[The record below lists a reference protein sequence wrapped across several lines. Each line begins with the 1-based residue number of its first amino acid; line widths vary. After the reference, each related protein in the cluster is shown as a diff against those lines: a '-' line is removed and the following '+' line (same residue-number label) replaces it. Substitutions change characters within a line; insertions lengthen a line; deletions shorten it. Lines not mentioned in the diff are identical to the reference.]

1 MAPAPN
7 GGNNFVGIGDP
18 LERLGLGVAVVEE
31 AVDRRLKVND
41 RLEDAALQTTLG
53 QDGEDPSTALESPSG
68 FKCQVQFARV
78 ALSKLRRS

>member
-53 QDGEDPSTALESPSG
+53 QDGEESLDGVGIPVGIQMSG
-68 FKCQVQFARV
+68 AIR
-78 ALSKLRRS
+78 